1 MPTST
6 VERHSKLSLTTFK
19 TLHKVLGI
27 MSLVGWVLF
36 TTALYMFHYATPG
49 VEIIYDTMRASQLAN
64 QPPAHGGGQYGYL
77 FLVFLTIG
85 IGVTLAALVLNVVL
99 YRARRTHIWL
109 NLLLLMVSCASILI
123 YFLLVF

>member
-36 TTALYMFHYATPG
+36 TTALYMFHYATPE
-49 VEIIYDTMRASQLAN
+49 VEIIYGTMRAN
-64 QPPAHGGGQYGYL
+64 QPPVDGGGQYGYL